1 MNSVRIYFGLL
12 IIIAAVGAIAW
23 VVSSKSDWL
32 YPDEAIDAALPAVQP
47 LRQIAAV
54 GRIEP
59 HRGVIRLA
67 GPPRPAVVIKEL
79 RVDNGDRVKKGDVV
93 AVVQGIDVQRADV
106 DSFRAELQ
114 SAERELKRRE
124 SLAGAGRLSKTEL
137 EAIKLRVEMAR
148 AGLDRAIANR
158 EMSTVRAPI
167 DGQILEIHARAGESV
182 NEKGIVEIGDTR
194 RMYAVAEVYETDIGR
209 VKIGQHALISSPAL
223 PRVLTGKVE
232 RIGLLIGKKDI
243 LKTDPVADADARV
256 VEVEIFLDDAE
267 SAARLTNLRVDIVIE
282 PGDET

>member
-209 VKIGQHALISSPAL
+209 VKIGQHALISSPAF

>member
-79 RVDNGDRVKKGDVV
+79 RVDDGDRVKKGDVV

>member
-79 RVDNGDRVKKGDVV
+79 RVDDGDRVKKGDVV

-209 VKIGQHALISSPAL
+209 VKIGQHALISSPAF

-243 LKTDPVADADARV
+243 LKTDPVSDADARV

>member
-79 RVDNGDRVKKGDVV
+79 RVDDGDRVKKGDVV

-209 VKIGQHALISSPAL
+209 VKIGQHALISSPAF

>member
-79 RVDNGDRVKKGDVV
+79 RVDDGDRVKKGDVV

-114 SAERELKRRE
+114 SVERELKRRE